1 MDNIEH
7 LYKCYEILSDAGD
20 KISEVS
26 KTFILILGDIFNSK
40 SFINFSACFR
50 I

>member
-26 KTFILILGDIFNSK
+26 KTFIILLEILTKQPIFSIL
-40 SFINFSACFR
+40 FPACF
-50 I
+50 